1 MLSFPPNTHSARNN
15 LYFEA
20 AIAPLTLVGVIFP
33 QFITVAI
40 LRLSVDLIWKVFV
53 NIPASGRQLTDYRH
67 KRGRTTLLPSTVVQP
82 RYIINNA
89 NLFPVQTVDRAT
101 QWINLFPV
109 DNVIGLANFC
119 SDRVDG
125 AVQPVQLLNNWRLGK
140 MAKDSTRYSKTK
152 QSNKCLKTQQYNC
165 SMKNINQKSP
175 FIF

>member
-20 AIAPLTLVGVIFP
+20 AITPLTLVGVIFP

-67 KRGRTTLLPSTVVQP
+67 KRGRTTLLPSTVVQL

-125 AVQPVQLLNNWRLGK
+125 AV
-140 MAKDSTRYSKTK
+140 
-152 QSNKCLKTQQYNC
+152 
-165 SMKNINQKSP
+165 
-175 FIF
+175 